1 MQCLFIFCYSKRQRA
16 KTTPQIC
23 FHVFLLVVRWFV
35 LNANPF
41 ALAPTHQSNWIR
53 YHMDSCCELWCAR
66 TQHKEKSPRKA
77 KTKKHKNV
85 QRMHL
90 LDGQKIC
97 TVQIACVI
105 SMSRY
110 FATIKNRCHLP
121 SRRLVH
127 ILISLHY
134 RLLHLILLVSLSFFA
149 VCIVY
154 TVYDVFVLKVFL
166 IENTI
171 GAHLLEH
178 FLHQNAIKSI
188 INVSTLHNIREC
200 V

>member
-149 VCIVY
+149 VCIRC
-154 TVYDVFVLKVFL
+154 FCFKGFL
-166 IENTI
+166 NWKHNWSAFTWTFPSSKCHKINHKCI
-171 GAHLLEH
+171 
-178 FLHQNAIKSI
+178 NAA
-188 INVSTLHNIREC
+188 
-200 V
+200 